1 MVVEDEYS
9 HIKQAK
15 NLLASTGSKH
25 TGSYRCNDDI
35 CFVVSESGYW
45 YDAHQRWLEMDRC
58 WLRSCA
64 STPSSLWYGANMLSL
79 EDEDLYF
86 GSNSHSL
93 AKEWLFLGKVGF
105 WVFVQIVTV
114 LSSQT
119 VLKWWG
125 ENPEKAPNSARQLRS
140 LGHWWSLVRC
150 LVTRPRNCSTQF
162 FIFYE
167 TRIPFCHYL
176 IVCFATFPSLWWR
189 EGHQK
194 QKSL

>member
-1 MVVEDEYS
+1 MLIAQLRVHPVLPLKL
-9 HIKQAK
+9 HKHVKFGGWAF
-15 NLLASTGSKH
+15 LL
-25 TGSYRCNDDI
+25 
-35 CFVVSESGYW
+35 
-45 YDAHQRWLEMDRC
+45 QL
-58 WLRSCA
+58 
-64 STPSSLWYGANMLSL
+64 
-79 EDEDLYF
+79 
-86 GSNSHSL
+86 
-93 AKEWLFLGKVGF
+93 LFLGKEGF

-167 TRIPFCHYL
+167 TRIVFCQYL
-176 IVCFATFPSLWWR
+176 VCFATFLSLWWR
-189 EGHQK
+189 ECHHK
-194 QKSL
+194 QKPFWQSFCFKELGILSWRIIILLLTQDP

>member
-1 MVVEDEYS
+1 MLIAQLRVQPV
-9 HIKQAK
+9 
-15 NLLASTGSKH
+15 LPSKLH
-25 TGSYRCNDDI
+25 KHMRFRGWAL
-35 CFVVSESGYW
+35 VL
-45 YDAHQRWLEMDRC
+45 QL
-58 WLRSCA
+58 
-64 STPSSLWYGANMLSL
+64 
-79 EDEDLYF
+79 
-86 GSNSHSL
+86 
-93 AKEWLFLGKVGF
+93 LFLGKEGF

-167 TRIPFCHYL
+167 TRISSCRYL
-176 IVCFATFPSLWWR
+176 VCFAIFLILSCLGSYTMYNMNYSLHHHGQTFFIELFSSAILLLCTMLMLGLFLFFIVILLVGKLLVGWYLVGPPDCAERTPGLQSM
-189 EGHQK
+189 
-194 QKSL
+194 